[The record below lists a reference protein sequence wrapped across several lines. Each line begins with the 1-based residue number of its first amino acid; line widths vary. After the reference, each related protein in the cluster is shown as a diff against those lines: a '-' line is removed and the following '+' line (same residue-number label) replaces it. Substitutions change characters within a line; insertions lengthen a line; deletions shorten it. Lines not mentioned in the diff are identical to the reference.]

1 MLMEIFCEKFL
12 EHGKQRG
19 AITFHP
25 GLNIILGSET
35 GSNSIGKSTFLMIVD
50 FIFGGSDYIDKLT
63 DVQSKVGEQRICFAF
78 KFQSGI
84 YYFSRSSV
92 NYKEVCVCDR
102 DYNIKDSVPWSIDMY
117 TSFLQKEYELNLP
130 GLTFRNAIG
139 RFSRIKDAF
148 IDERHPIQQVQ
159 REKESSGIKALLKL
173 VELYSD
179 IEKKDSLAKESKNK
193 YDAFISAQKYKYIP
207 SASNQSECKKNSLI
221 IEELTKQLYELE
233 NQYSESICGM
243 AEIKAK
249 IISDTKKELSKLRRQ
264 YSRLSSE
271 IDSMRD
277 DQSLNSSKFR
287 GNFDGLIHFFPNVNL
302 KRIEDIEQ
310 FHENVTNIL
319 KDEFQ
324 KTEEQLLN
332 AQKLLKFEID
342 YRENFLKILGVKTNV
357 PRVIFEKYST
367 IKNKIT
373 KLQEANDS
381 YDKKKKLN
389 DEKKITK
396 QELDKVVLD
405 SVLEMQEKINSKMKE
420 LNDAIYDG
428 KKSSPILT
436 IKDSDHYDFSTPNDL
451 GTGSKYKGIIVFDL
465 AMLELTKLPVIIHD
479 SIMLKHIEDNAIEKI
494 LELYTRTNK
503 QVFIALDK
511 KGSYSQKAQNI
522 MQTST
527 VLQLGSDSAALFGKT
542 WNSADSKQQR

>member
-1 MLMEIFCEKFL
+1 MLIEIVCDKFI
-12 EHGKQRG
+12 EHGKPREP
-19 AITFHP
+19 ITFHP

-50 FIFGGSDYIDKLT
+50 FVFGGTDYIAKLK
-63 DVQSKVGEQRICFAF
+63 DVQSKVGEHRICFAF

-92 NYKEVCVCDR
+92 NYKEVFVCDR
-102 DYNIKDSVPWSIDMY
+102 DYNIKDSVPWRIDRY

-130 GLTFRNAIG
+130 GLAFRNTIG

-148 IDERHPIQQVQ
+148 IDEKHPIQQVQ
-159 REKESSGIKALLKL
+159 REKESSGIEALLKL

-179 IEKKDSLAKESKNK
+179 IEKKLNIVKDAENK
-193 YDAFISAQKYKYIP
+193 YDAFTSALKYKYI
-207 SASNQSECKKNSLI
+207 QSVSTKTDYKKNSLTI
-221 IEELTKQLYELE
+221 RELAKQLDELE
-233 NQYSESICGM
+233 KQYSDSLCGM
-243 AEIKAK
+243 AEIQAK
-249 IISDTKKELSKLRRQ
+249 IISDTKKELSKFRRQ

-271 IDSMRD
+271 LDVMRE
-277 DQSLNSSKFR
+277 DQNLNSSKFK

-310 FHENVTNIL
+310 FHESVTTIL
-319 KDEFQ
+319 KGEFQ
-324 KTEEQLLN
+324 KTEEQLLD
-332 AQKLLKFEID
+332 ALKLLKVEID
-342 YRENFLKILGVKTNV
+342 YRENYLKLLGLEANV
-357 PRVIFEKYST
+357 PRVIFEKYSN
-367 IKNKIT
+367 IKNKIN

-381 YDKKKKLN
+381 YDKKKQLN
-389 DEKKITK
+389 DVKKSTREALDRVI
-396 QELDKVVLD
+396 LDKV
-405 SVLEMQEKINSKMKE
+405 SMMQEKINSKMNE

-428 KKSSPILT
+428 KRSSPILRV
-436 IKDSDHYDFSTPNDL
+436 KDSSHYEFFTPNDL

-465 AMLELTKLPVIIHD
+465 SMLELTKLPIIIHD

-511 KGSYSQKAQNI
+511 KGSYSPKTQTI
-522 MQTST
+522 MQNSV
-527 VLQLGSDSAALFGKT
+527 VLQLGSDSAALFGKI
-542 WNSADSKQQR
+542 WNGPEVEG

>member
-1 MLMEIFCEKFL
+1 MLIEIVCDKFL
-12 EHGKQRG
+12 ERGKQRG
-19 AITFHP
+19 PITFHP

-63 DVQSKVGEQRICFAF
+63 DVQSKVGEHRICFAF

-159 REKESSGIKALLKL
+159 REKESSGIQTLLKL

-179 IEKKDSLAKESKNK
+179 IEKKDSLAKEAKNK

-249 IISDTKKELSKLRRQ
+249 IISDTKKELSKFRRQ

-494 LELYTRTNK
+494 LELYTHTNK

-511 KGSYSQKAQNI
+511 KGSYSHKTQTI
-522 MQTST
+522 MQNSV

-542 WNSADSKQQR
+542 WNNSEVE

>member
-1 MLMEIFCEKFL
+1 MLIEIVCDKFI
-12 EHGKQRG
+12 EHGKPREP
-19 AITFHP
+19 ITFHP

-50 FIFGGSDYIDKLT
+50 FVFGGTDYIAKLK
-63 DVQSKVGEQRICFAF
+63 DVQSNVGEHRICFAF

-92 NYKEVCVCDR
+92 NYTKVFVCDR
-102 DYNIKDSVPWSIDMY
+102 DYNIKDSVPWSIDNY

-130 GLTFRNAIG
+130 GLKFRNAIG

-148 IDERHPIQQVQ
+148 IDEKHPIQQVQ
-159 REKESSGIKALLKL
+159 REKESSGIEALLKL

-179 IEKKDSLAKESKNK
+179 IEKKLNIVKDAENK
-193 YDAFISAQKYKYIP
+193 YDAFTSALKYKYI
-207 SASNQSECKKNSLI
+207 QSVSTKTDYKKNSLTI
-221 IEELTKQLYELE
+221 RELAKQLDELE
-233 NQYSESICGM
+233 KQYSDSLCGM
-243 AEIKAK
+243 AEIQAK
-249 IISDTKKELSKLRRQ
+249 IISDTKKELSKFRRQ

-271 IDSMRD
+271 LDVMRE
-277 DQSLNSSKFR
+277 DQNLNSSKFR

-310 FHENVTNIL
+310 FHESVTNIL
-319 KDEFQ
+319 KGEFQ
-324 KTEEQLLN
+324 KTEEQLLD
-332 AQKLLKFEID
+332 ALKLLKVEID
-342 YRENFLKILGVKTNV
+342 YRENYLKLLGLEANV
-357 PRVIFEKYST
+357 PRVIFEKYSN
-367 IKNKIT
+367 IKNKIN

-381 YDKKKKLN
+381 YDKKKQLN
-389 DEKKITK
+389 DVKKSTREALDRVI
-396 QELDKVVLD
+396 LDKV
-405 SVLEMQEKINSKMKE
+405 SIMQEKINSKMNE

-428 KKSSPILT
+428 KRSSPILRV
-436 IKDSDHYDFSTPNDL
+436 KDSSHYEFFTPNDL

-465 AMLELTKLPVIIHD
+465 SMLELTKLPIIIHD

-511 KGSYSQKAQNI
+511 KGSYSPKTQTI
-522 MQTST
+522 MQNSV
-527 VLQLGSDSAALFGKT
+527 VLQLGSDSAALFGKI
-542 WNSADSKQQR
+542 WNGPEVEG

>member
-1 MLMEIFCEKFL
+1 M
-12 EHGKQRG
+12 
-19 AITFHP
+19 
-25 GLNIILGSET
+25 II
-35 GSNSIGKSTFLMIVD
+35 D
-50 FIFGGSDYIDKLT
+50 FVFGGTDYIAKLK
-63 DVQSKVGEQRICFAF
+63 DVQSKVGEHRICFAF

-92 NYKEVCVCDR
+92 NYKEVFVCDR
-102 DYNIKDSVPWSIDMY
+102 DYNIKDSVPWSIDKY

-159 REKESSGIKALLKL
+159 REKESSGIEALLKL

-179 IEKKDSLAKESKNK
+179 IEKKDSLAKEAKNK
-193 YDAFISAQKYKYIP
+193 YEAFTSAQKYKYIP
-207 SASNQSECKKNSLI
+207 SASKQSECKKNSLI
-221 IEELTKQLYELE
+221 IEELTKQLDELE
-233 NQYSESICGM
+233 KQYSDSLCGM
-243 AEIKAK
+243 AEIQAK
-249 IISDTKKELSKLRRQ
+249 LISDTKQELSKFRRQ
-264 YSRLSSE
+264 YSRLTSE
-271 IDSMRD
+271 LDAMRE
-277 DQSLNSSKFR
+277 DQNLNSSKFK

-342 YRENFLKILGVKTNV
+342 YRENFLQILGVKNNV

-405 SVLEMQEKINSKMKE
+405 RVLEMQEKINSKMKV

-428 KKSSPILT
+428 KRSSPIL
-436 IKDSDHYDFSTPNDL
+436 KVNDSSHYEFFTPNDL

-465 AMLELTKLPVIIHD
+465 SMLELTKLPIIIHD

-494 LELYTRTNK
+494 LELYTHTNK

-511 KGSYSQKAQNI
+511 NGSYSHKTQTI
-522 MQTST
+522 MQNSV
-527 VLQLGSDSAALFGKT
+527 VLQLGSDSSALFGKT
-542 WNSADSKQQR
+542 WNSSEVE

>member
-1 MLMEIFCEKFL
+1 MLIEIVCDKFI
-12 EHGKQRG
+12 EHGKPREP
-19 AITFHP
+19 ITFHP

-50 FIFGGSDYIDKLT
+50 FVFGGTDYIAKLK
-63 DVQSKVGEQRICFAF
+63 DVQSNVGEHRICFAF

-92 NYKEVCVCDR
+92 NYKDVFVCDR
-102 DYNIKDSVPWSIDMY
+102 DYNIKDSVPWRIDRY

-130 GLTFRNAIG
+130 GLAFRNTIG

-148 IDERHPIQQVQ
+148 IDEKHPIQQVQ
-159 REKESSGIKALLKL
+159 REKESSGIEALLKL

-179 IEKKDSLAKESKNK
+179 IEKKLNIVKDAENK
-193 YDAFISAQKYKYIP
+193 YDAFTSALKYKYI
-207 SASNQSECKKNSLI
+207 QSVSTKTDYKKNSLTI
-221 IEELTKQLYELE
+221 RELAKQLDELE
-233 NQYSESICGM
+233 KQYSDSLCGM
-243 AEIKAK
+243 AEIQAK
-249 IISDTKKELSKLRRQ
+249 IISDTKKELSKFRRQ

-271 IDSMRD
+271 LDVMRE
-277 DQSLNSSKFR
+277 DQNLNSSKFK

-310 FHENVTNIL
+310 FHESVTTIL
-319 KDEFQ
+319 KGEFQ
-324 KTEEQLLN
+324 KTEEQLLD
-332 AQKLLKFEID
+332 ALKLLKVEID
-342 YRENFLKILGVKTNV
+342 YRENYLKLLGLEANV
-357 PRVIFEKYST
+357 PRVIFEKYSN
-367 IKNKIT
+367 IKNKIN

-381 YDKKKKLN
+381 YDKKKQLN
-389 DEKKITK
+389 DVKKSTREALDRVI
-396 QELDKVVLD
+396 LDKV
-405 SVLEMQEKINSKMKE
+405 SMMQEKINSKMNE

-428 KKSSPILT
+428 KRSSPILRV
-436 IKDSDHYDFSTPNDL
+436 KDSSHYEFFTPNDL

-465 AMLELTKLPVIIHD
+465 SMLELTKLPIIIHD

-511 KGSYSQKAQNI
+511 KGSYSPKTQTI
-522 MQTST
+522 MQNSV
-527 VLQLGSDSAALFGKT
+527 VLQLGSDSAALFGKI
-542 WNSADSKQQR
+542 WNGPEVEG

>member
-50 FIFGGSDYIDKLT
+50 FVFGGTDYIAKLK
-63 DVQSKVGEQRICFAF
+63 DVQSKVGEHRICFAF

-92 NYKEVCVCDR
+92 NYKEVFVCDR
-102 DYNIKDSVPWSIDMY
+102 DYNIKDSVPWSIDKY

-159 REKESSGIKALLKL
+159 REKEGSGIEALLKL

-179 IEKKDSLAKESKNK
+179 IEKKASLAKEAKNK
-193 YDAFISAQKYKYIP
+193 YEAFTSAQKYKYIP
-207 SASNQSECKKNSLI
+207 SASKQSECKKNSLI
-221 IEELTKQLYELE
+221 IEELTKQLDELE
-233 NQYSESICGM
+233 KKYFDSLCGM
-243 AEIKAK
+243 AENQAQ
-249 IISDTKKELSKLRRQ
+249 IISDTKKELSKFRRQ
-264 YSRLSSE
+264 YSRLTSE
-271 IDSMRD
+271 LDAMRE
-277 DQSLNSSKFR
+277 DQNLNSSKFK

-324 KTEEQLLN
+324 KTEDQILN
-332 AQKLLKFEID
+332 TQKLFKFEID
-342 YRENFLKILGVKTNV
+342 SREEMLRLLGVKANV

-405 SVLEMQEKINSKMKE
+405 RVLEMQEKINSKMKV

-428 KKSSPILT
+428 KRSSPIL
-436 IKDSDHYDFSTPNDL
+436 KVNDSSHYEFFTPNDL

-465 AMLELTKLPVIIHD
+465 SMLELTKLPIIIHD

-494 LELYTRTNK
+494 LELYTHTNK

-511 KGSYSQKAQNI
+511 KGSYSHKTQTI
-522 MQTST
+522 MQNSV
-527 VLQLGSDSAALFGKT
+527 VLQLGSDSSALFGKT
-542 WNSADSKQQR
+542 WNSSEVE

>member
-50 FIFGGSDYIDKLT
+50 FAFGGTDYIAKLK
-63 DVQSKVGEQRICFAF
+63 DVQSKVGEHRICFAF

-92 NYKEVCVCDR
+92 NYKEVFVCDR
-102 DYNIKDSVPWSIDMY
+102 DYNIKDSVPWSIDKY

-130 GLTFRNAIG
+130 ELTFRNAIG

-179 IEKKDSLAKESKNK
+179 IEKKDSLAKEANNK

-249 IISDTKKELSKLRRQ
+249 IISDTKKELSKFRRQ

-332 AQKLLKFEID
+332 AQKMLKFEID

-367 IKNKIT
+367 LKNKIT

>member
-1 MLMEIFCEKFL
+1 MLIEIVCDKFI
-12 EHGKQRG
+12 EHGKPRG
-19 AITFHP
+19 PITFHS

-50 FIFGGSDYIDKLT
+50 FVFGGTDYIAKLK
-63 DVQSKVGEQRICFAF
+63 DVQSNVGEHRICFAF

-92 NYKEVCVCDR
+92 NYKEVFVCDR
-102 DYNIKDSVPWSIDMY
+102 DYNIKDSVPWSIDNY

-130 GLTFRNAIG
+130 GLKFRNAIG

-148 IDERHPIQQVQ
+148 IDEKHPIQQVQ
-159 REKESSGIKALLKL
+159 REKESSGIEALLKL

-179 IEKKDSLAKESKNK
+179 IEKKLNIVKDAENK
-193 YDAFISAQKYKYIP
+193 YDAFTSALKYKYI
-207 SASNQSECKKNSLI
+207 QSVSTKTDYKKNSLTI
-221 IEELTKQLYELE
+221 RELAKQLDELE
-233 NQYSESICGM
+233 KQYSDSLCGM
-243 AEIKAK
+243 AEIQAK
-249 IISDTKKELSKLRRQ
+249 IISDTKKELSKFRRQ

-271 IDSMRD
+271 LDVMRE
-277 DQSLNSSKFR
+277 DQNLNSSKFR

-310 FHENVTNIL
+310 FHESVTNIL
-319 KDEFQ
+319 KGEFQ
-324 KTEEQLLN
+324 KTEEQLLD
-332 AQKLLKFEID
+332 ALKLLKVEID
-342 YRENFLKILGVKTNV
+342 YRENYLKLLGLEANV
-357 PRVIFEKYST
+357 PRVIFEKYSN
-367 IKNKIT
+367 IKNKIN

-381 YDKKKKLN
+381 YDKKKQLN
-389 DEKKITK
+389 DVKKSTREALDRVI
-396 QELDKVVLD
+396 LDKV
-405 SVLEMQEKINSKMKE
+405 SIMQEKINSKMNE

-428 KKSSPILT
+428 KRSSPILRV
-436 IKDSDHYDFSTPNDL
+436 KDSSHYEFFTPNDL

-465 AMLELTKLPVIIHD
+465 SMLELTKLPIIIHD

-511 KGSYSQKAQNI
+511 KGSYSPKTQTI
-522 MQTST
+522 MQNSV
-527 VLQLGSDSAALFGKT
+527 VLQLGSDSAALFGKI
-542 WNSADSKQQR
+542 WNGPEVEG

>member
-12 EHGKQRG
+12 EHGKHRG

-179 IEKKDSLAKESKNK
+179 IEKKDSLAKEAKNK

>member
-1 MLMEIFCEKFL
+1 MEIFCEKFL

-179 IEKKDSLAKESKNK
+179 IEKKDSLAKEAKNK

>member
-1 MLMEIFCEKFL
+1 MLIEIVCDKFI
-12 EHGKQRG
+12 EHGKPREP
-19 AITFHP
+19 ITVHP

-35 GSNSIGKSTFLMIVD
+35 GSNSIGKSTFLMIID
-50 FIFGGSDYIDKLT
+50 FVFGGTDYIAKLK
-63 DVQSKVGEQRICFAF
+63 DVQSNVGEHRICFAF

-92 NYKEVCVCDR
+92 NYTKVFVCDR
-102 DYNIKDSVPWSIDMY
+102 DYNIKDSVPWPMDKY

-159 REKESSGIKALLKL
+159 REKESSGIEALLKL

-179 IEKKDSLAKESKNK
+179 IEKKASLAKEAKNK
-193 YDAFISAQKYKYIP
+193 YEAFTSAQKYKYIP
-207 SASNQSECKKNSLI
+207 SASKQSECKKNSSI
-221 IEELTKQLYELE
+221 IEELTKQLDELE
-233 NQYSESICGM
+233 KQYSDSLCGM
-243 AEIKAK
+243 AEIQAK
-249 IISDTKKELSKLRRQ
+249 LISDTKQELSKFRRQ
-264 YSRLSSE
+264 YSRLTSE
-271 IDSMRD
+271 LDAMRE
-277 DQSLNSSKFR
+277 DQNLNSSKFK

-342 YRENFLKILGVKTNV
+342 YRENFLQILGVKNNV

-405 SVLEMQEKINSKMKE
+405 RVLEMQEKINSKMKV

-465 AMLELTKLPVIIHD
+465 SILELTKLPAIIHD

-542 WNSADSKQQR
+542 WNSADAKQ